1 VAALSPNL
9 RAYVDRI
16 VRAGKDAVPALAAGA
31 KVPRVA
37 AADAFAATAALV
49 VAGLAR
55 HRARRGGV
63 EAAAAVLAKF
73 GRPADV
79 DAPAL
84 AVAAHLSRQDLDPR
98 LGGLLGDAGTAAVAW
113 LAGRTG
119 APAVA
124 LGRIVAATAPM
135 ALGALAAA
143 APADGLDA
151 LLAEVGPGGVDSPAS
166 LADAPGA
173 AGAVFE
179 RVRKGVSPFWRRWA
193 RR

>member
-1 VAALSPNL
+1 MAALSPNL
-9 RAYVDRI
+9 RAYVERV

-31 KVPRVA
+31 KVPRA
-37 AADAFAATAALV
+37 AAAATFAATAVLV

-63 EAAAAVLAKF
+63 EAAAAVLVKF

-84 AVAAHLSRQDLDPR
+84 AVAAHLARPDLDPR
-98 LGGLLGDAGTAAVAW
+98 LGGLLGDEGAAAIAW
-113 LAGRTG
+113 LAERTG
-119 APAVA
+119 APAAA
-124 LGRIVAATAPM
+124 LGRIMAATAPM
-135 ALGALAAA
+135 TLGALAAS

-151 LLAEVGPGGVDSPAS
+151 LLAEIGPGGLEAPAS
-166 LADAPGA
+166 LDGDTGA
-173 AGAVFE
+173 AAGVFD
-179 RVRKGVSPFWRRWA
+179 RVRRGVQPFWRRWA